1 MRLLIISMLYVL
13 CGSGLTAAR
22 NEIFFRKLGNPKE
35 AYGDEVHQILID
47 RDGYAW
53 IITTD
58 RLLRFD
64 GKNMKQYGGLKVERL
79 AIDSYGVMYAS
90 GPNCLLRHDRM
101 NDMFDSVPQWSA
113 ALNDNNG
120 HLWLFDTR
128 GGNCLVDGARVKVPA
143 EPAAALLTRDGRF
156 SYILDKKGRLW
167 QAQRGK
173 EPGKIDSIPMS
184 VANGASLFQDR
195 EGNILFWDSFSP
207 GIHRLAA
214 NGHETLMPGITVR
227 SLDQDTDGC
236 FHIASN
242 DNGLLRAS
250 PDFKSVAPTP
260 TTGLP
265 SNHTSFIMTDREGR
279 LWLGASW
286 GAAMANPARIKV
298 MRHRISKNID
308 ISAIVEM
315 PGDRLWLALDGD
327 GIAEVSDGDRLSRH
341 KSGSD
346 GSAPWSKTTKLL
358 PVDTNRLLA
367 LTYGDGVYLYD
378 TRSDRVSKAEG
389 GPDYAKAA
397 TASPLSSTY
406 WIGSHMKGVYGF
418 DKELDHIQHHT
429 TEQGGLRTDFIND
442 LCSTAD
448 DTIYIATGYGVYK
461 FHAPDGT
468 PRIAAPSLADISARC
483 IASDTRGNVWIG
495 TARGLLRYR
504 PSTGKVSR
512 VTSLGHECINSVAT
526 DSRGHLW
533 ALSPVGLHRIMAA
546 PDGRLYTSAYLLGE
560 DFPAIN
566 VTSMSMARG
575 KIYLGGNGKYLELQL
590 PAAHPEK
597 PSRILLPDIPPG
609 VESLTFDVGEAPRLR
624 VATDNLSEAVPYIE
638 YRLDNQHEWTEATDD
653 TIPLDSLGTGSYTL
667 SIRLAGN
674 IEAPVK
680 ELGVE
685 IRPVFPFGTK
695 TTAAIIAVIAAAAVL
710 VISLRKIAAGKNA
723 SLTSACDT
731 HAQRNQPTPQV
742 SVAPSPIKTSSQ
754 DERFLQRAREA
765 VEQRMSDSDFGV
777 DEFAS
782 QMCVSRSG
790 LYKRLMSL
798 TGLSPNEFIRQMRIK
813 RGRDLL
819 RADAGSIAEVAFMV
833 GMTPRQF
840 SKFYKDFFGVPPSM
854 DSHGS

>member
-1 MRLLIISMLYVL
+1 
-13 CGSGLTAAR
+13 
-22 NEIFFRKLGNPKE
+22 
-35 AYGDEVHQILID
+35 
-47 RDGYAW
+47 
-53 IITTD
+53 
-58 RLLRFD
+58 
-64 GKNMKQYGGLKVERL
+64 
-79 AIDSYGVMYAS
+79 
-90 GPNCLLRHDRM
+90 
-101 NDMFDSVPQWSA
+101 
-113 ALNDNNG
+113 
-120 HLWLFDTR
+120 
-128 GGNCLVDGARVKVPA
+128 
-143 EPAAALLTRDGRF
+143 
-156 SYILDKKGRLW
+156 
-167 QAQRGK
+167 
-173 EPGKIDSIPMS
+173 
-184 VANGASLFQDR
+184 
-195 EGNILFWDSFSP
+195 
-207 GIHRLAA
+207 
-214 NGHETLMPGITVR
+214 
-227 SLDQDTDGC
+227 
-236 FHIASN
+236 
-242 DNGLLRAS
+242 
-250 PDFKSVAPTP
+250 
-260 TTGLP
+260 
-265 SNHTSFIMTDREGR
+265 
-279 LWLGASW
+279 
-286 GAAMANPARIKV
+286 
-298 MRHRISKNID
+298 
-308 ISAIVEM
+308 
-315 PGDRLWLALDGD
+315 
-327 GIAEVSDGDRLSRH
+327 
-341 KSGSD
+341 
-346 GSAPWSKTTKLL
+346 
-358 PVDTNRLLA
+358 
-367 LTYGDGVYLYD
+367 
-378 TRSDRVSKAEG
+378 
-389 GPDYAKAA
+389 
-397 TASPLSSTY
+397 
-406 WIGSHMKGVYGF
+406 MKGVYGF

-483 IASDTRGNVWIG
+483 IAADTRGNVWIG

-560 DFPAIN
+560 DFPAIK

-695 TTAAIIAVIAAAAVL
+695 TTAAIIAVIA
-710 VISLRKIAAGKNA
+710 AAGKNA